1 MLFLRLANYLQRQ
14 SYKVAIVDY
23 PDGDMANNNHE
34 GLELISYNDDI
45 AVRIPENSVLIFQSM
60 TPWSIFP
67 MLDIHL
73 NTRVFFI
80 TTLPANF
87 YPVLPGRLRTKMYEG
102 GGIARAFWT
111 TFLLSEYLK
120 SKKFLNLIERTRS
133 HAILDANISC
143 NLEKSLK
150 VHLPSCQ
157 FLPLFSEDSPKNE
170 YLESFVASPSVI
182 KLGWVGR
189 LSDFKI
195 SILNRV
201 VVDAF
206 RFSNENEKKV
216 EFYIV
221 GDGEYASSLID
232 LSSNFFTIHRVSY
245 IKPSELNGFL
255 LSLDMLFAMGTSA
268 LDGAKLGVPTIRLD
282 YSYLEIP
289 KSYRYKFFYEI
300 HGFSLGERVGGS
312 CFQNGNHSF
321 DDLMVEWE
329 INMKE
334 MSRKSY
340 EFYMNNHS
348 LSNSAKLFIDYL
360 EGARLSW
367 GDLKNKKLLTSFIYS
382 LWTKIKAR
390 NG

>member
-1 MLFLRLANYLQRQ
+1 MLFLRLANYLSRQ
-14 SYKVAIVDY
+14 NYQVAIVDY
-23 PDGDMANNNHE
+23 PDGDMANNNDE
-34 GLELISYNDDI
+34 GLELISYDDDR
-45 AVRIPENSVLIFQSM
+45 AAQIPDNVILIFQSM

-67 MLDIHL
+67 MLDIPP
-73 NTRVFFI
+73 NTHVFFI

-87 YPVLPGRLRTKMYEG
+87 YPVLPGRFRTKMYEG
-102 GGIARAFWT
+102 GVIAKVLWQ
-111 TFLLSEYLK
+111 TFLLNEYLK

-150 VHLPSCQ
+150 VHLNSCQ
-157 FLPLFSEDSPKNE
+157 FLPLFSEDSRKNE
-170 YLESFVASPSVI
+170 FFESFEAPSDVI

-201 VVDAF
+201 VKDAF
-206 RFSNENEKKV
+206 RFSNENKKKV

-232 LSSNFFTIHRVSY
+232 LSSNYFTIHRLSY
-245 IKPSELNGFL
+245 IKPSELNKFM
-255 LSLDMLFAMGTSA
+255 LSLGMLFAMGTSA
-268 LDGAKLGVPTIRLD
+268 LDGAKLGVPTVRLD

-300 HGFSLGERVGGS
+300 HGFSLGEKIGGS
-312 CFQNGNHSF
+312 CFQNGFHTF

-329 INMKE
+329 ANMSE
-334 MSRKSY
+334 MSRKTY
-340 EFYMNNHS
+340 EFYINNHS

-360 EGARLSW
+360 GRGDLTW
-367 GDLKNKKLLTSFIYS
+367 GDLKNKKLQTSFIYS
-382 LWTKIKAR
+382 LWTKVKAR